1 MRAGGV
7 AGADPEID
15 LPMTPDGEL
24 AGGPVNTAIPVAD
37 ASQIGE
43 ARRAARVAG
52 DRAGLSSDELGRLGL
67 IVTEAATN
75 LARHATDGV
84 MIVRNVGTGGSAGVE
99 VLAIDRGPGI
109 ADLARAM
116 EDGYSTAGTPGK
128 GLGAIRRL
136 APGAFDIISTS
147 QGTVMMA
154 RVRSSREPV
163 NGEADAGVICIP
175 ITGETMCGDA
185 WHIDWT
191 RDRTLVVVV
200 DGLGHG
206 PEAAVAASTAIRVIQ
221 ERGDTMPGA
230 LLQAVHNA
238 LRPTRGA
245 AISIARVDRRTR
257 MVTLAGVGNVAA
269 SICDTTQTRQ
279 MATLG
284 GIAGHQIASMREFEY
299 PWPEQGYLV
308 MHSDGISGRW
318 RTDAYP
324 GVMTGDP
331 ALLAAVLFRDFGR
344 GRDDTTVVVVRDRP
358 NPV

>member
-1 MRAGGV
+1 MIPE
-7 AGADPEID
+7 AD
-15 LPMTPDGEL
+15 LT
-24 AGGPVNTAIPVAD
+24 GGPVNTAIPVTET
-37 ASQIGE
+37 SQIGE

-52 DRAGLSSDELGRLGL
+52 DRAALSSDELGRLGL

-75 LARHATDGV
+75 LARHARNG
-84 MIVRNVGTGGSAGVE
+84 MIVVRNVGSGGSAGVE

-116 EDGYSTAGTPGK
+116 EDGFSTAGTPGK

-136 APGAFDIISTS
+136 APGAFDILSTS
-147 QGTVMMA
+147 QGTTMIA

-175 ITGETMCGDA
+175 VTGETMCGDA

-191 RDRTLVVVV
+191 RDRTLVVLA

-206 PEAAVAASTAIRVIQ
+206 PDAAVAASTAIRIIR
-221 ERGDTMPGA
+221 ERGDGMPGA
-230 LLQAVHNA
+230 LLVAAHNA

-245 AISIARVDRRTR
+245 AISIARIDHGTR
-257 MVTLAGVGNVAA
+257 MVTFAGVGNVAG
-269 SICDTTQTRQ
+269 SICDSSHTRS
-279 MATLG
+279 MTGLG
-284 GIAGHQIASMREFEY
+284 GIAGHQIASMREFQY

-318 RTDAYP
+318 RTDTYP

-344 GRDDTTVVVVRDRP
+344 GRDDTTVIAVRDRQR
-358 NPV
+358 